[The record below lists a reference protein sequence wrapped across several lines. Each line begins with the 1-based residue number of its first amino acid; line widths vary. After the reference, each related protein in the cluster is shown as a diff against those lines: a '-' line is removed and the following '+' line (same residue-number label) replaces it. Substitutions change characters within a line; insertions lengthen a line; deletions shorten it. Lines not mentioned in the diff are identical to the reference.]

1 MKLKTNQTALRFYLL
16 TSILL
21 LLQKI
26 IIKNEISFHWILLN
40 KKDTK
45 GSRKLND
52 KQLYRGK
59 NPGKSQS

>member
-16 TSILL
+16 TSNCGLLL

-52 KQLYRGK
+52 KQLY
-59 NPGKSQS
+59 